1 MAEGR
6 VTWQRASLAAWDVA
20 SWVLATTIFAG
31 ARYQRLDLDFS
42 QWLYTYVYA
51 ACAVVL
57 QLIAGIWTKIY
68 RGRHHVGSFEEAFTL
83 GLIVG
88 SIGVVLALGSWI
100 LAPIGNPL
108 FIILTVPVG
117 ALMLMGAG
125 RFGARAYFTR
135 HLRESSAPDA
145 TRVLV
150 YGAGNAGQ
158 QLGRLIASDPD
169 TPYEIVGFI
178 DDDPHKQNLHLGPYR
193 VLGTRQ
199 DMVGLADD
207 LGVRTILVAMP
218 TATSE
223 LMREVSRITDR
234 EGLQLLVMPRTKDIV
249 GGRVNLAQLHR
260 IDVTDLLG
268 RRPIK
273 TDLAEIAG
281 YLRGKVVLVT
291 GAGGSIGSEIAAQV
305 HTFGPRELVMLDH
318 DESLLHST
326 QLRIFRHGLLDSPN
340 VVLCDIRD
348 VDALDAAFTRHRPD
362 VVFHAAALKHLPMLQ
377 LYPQEGWKTNVLGTR
392 NVLEASRRHGVRR
405 FVNVSTDK
413 AADASSVLGKTKRI
427 AEELTA
433 WYGHELDA
441 RYLSVRFGNVLGS
454 RGSMLHTF
462 AAQIEAGGPLTIT
475 DREVTRY
482 FMTIPEACELVIQAG
497 AIGSSGDVLV
507 LDMGEPV
514 KILEV
519 AQGLIARSGK
529 DIEIKVTGLRDGEKL
544 HEVLISS
551 DETYEPTSHPLI
563 RRLTV
568 PPVDPALL
576 AEIDATDVH
585 SLDRL
590 THQGAPV
597 DLSDEPAQVPGRPDD
612 DVGL

>member
-1 MAEGR
+1 MVGDGLR
-6 VTWQRASLAAWDVA
+6 VTWQRASLAAWDVV
-20 SWVLATTIFAG
+20 SWVLATLFFSG
-31 ARYQRLDLDFS
+31 ARYNFELHPEDWAYIGWYIGGAIAMQLVGG
-42 QWLYTYVYA
+42 YV
-51 ACAVVL
+51 
-57 QLIAGIWTKIY
+57 TKIY
-68 RGRHHVGSFEEAFTL
+68 RGRHHVGSFEEALTL
-83 GLIVG
+83 GLLTLVITA
-88 SIGVVLALGSWI
+88 VLGLASWI
-100 LAPIGNPL
+100 IALPGFPL
-108 FIILTVPVG
+108 FVTLTVPIG

-125 RFGARAYFTR
+125 RFAARAYFTR

-169 TPYEIVGFI
+169 SPFEIVGFL
-178 DDDPHKQNLHLGPYR
+178 DDDPAKRNLHLGPYAVVGSR
-193 VLGTRQ
+193 D
-199 DMVGLADD
+199 DMVRVADE

-218 TATSE
+218 TASAE
-223 LMREVSRITDR
+223 LMREVSKVTDR

-291 GAGGSIGSEIAAQV
+291 GAGGSIGSEIATQV
-305 HTFGPRELVMLDH
+305 HSFGPRELVMLDH
-318 DESLLHST
+318 DESLLHGT
-326 QLRIFRHGLLDSPN
+326 QLRIFRHGLLDTPN

-348 VDALDAAFTRHRPD
+348 VDALEAVFDSHKPD
-362 VVFHAAALKHLPMLQ
+362 VVFHAAALKHLTMLQ
-377 LYPQEGWKTNVLGTR
+377 QYPEEGWKTNVLCTR
-392 NVLEASRRHGVRR
+392 NVLDAARRHGVRR

-413 AADASSVLGKTKRI
+413 AAEASSVLGKTKRI

-433 WYGHELDA
+433 WYGQEA
-441 RYLSVRFGNVLGS
+441 GATYLSVRFGNVLGS

-462 AAQIEAGGPLTIT
+462 TAQIEAGGPLTIT

-497 AIGSSGDVLV
+497 AIGNTGDVLV

-529 DIEIKVTGLRDGEKL
+529 DIEITFTGLRDGEKL
-544 HEVLISS
+544 HEVLISA

-563 RRLTV
+563 RRLSV
-568 PPVDPALL
+568 PPVNPARLE
-576 AEIDATDVH
+576 EIDASVSSD
-585 SLDRL
+585 LDKL
-590 THQGAPV
+590 THQSARQTG
-597 DLSDEPAQVPGRPDD
+597 PAD
-612 DVGL
+612 DVVGL

>member
-1 MAEGR
+1 MAGDGFR
-6 VTWQRASLAAWDVA
+6 VTWQRASLAVWDVV
-20 SWVLATTIFAG
+20 SWVLAAILFAG
-31 ARYQRLDLDFS
+31 ARYDFHALLPEE
-42 QWLYTYVYA
+42 QVYIVAYVSL
-51 ACAVVL
+51 AVAM
-57 QLIAGIWTKIY
+57 QLVGGFWTKIY
-68 RGRHHVGSFEEAFTL
+68 RGRHHVGSFEEALTL
-83 GLIVG
+83 GLLVMGIAIVL
-88 SIGVVLALGSWI
+88 SLGSWI
-100 LAPIGNPL
+100 LAPAGFPL
-108 FIILTVPVG
+108 FVMLTVPIG

-135 HLRESSAPDA
+135 NLRESSAPDA
-145 TRVLV
+145 TQVLV

-169 TPYEIVGFI
+169 APYQIAGFL
-178 DDDPHKQNLHLGPYR
+178 DDDPNKQNLHLGKYR
-193 VLGTRQ
+193 VLGTRD
-199 DMVGLADD
+199 DMVRVADQ

-218 TATSE
+218 TATAE
-223 LMREVSRITDR
+223 LMREVSKITDR

-273 TDLAEIAG
+273 TDLEGIAG
-281 YLRGKVVLVT
+281 YLRGKTVLVT

-305 HTFGPRELVMLDH
+305 HTFAPRELVMLDH
-318 DESLLHST
+318 DESLLHAT
-326 QLRIFRHGLLDSPN
+326 QLRIYRHGLLDHPN

-348 VDALDAAFTRHRPD
+348 AEALDEVFVRHQPD

-377 LYPQEGWKTNVLGTR
+377 QYPREGWKTNVLGTR
-392 NVLEASRRHGVRR
+392 NVLNAARRHGVER

-413 AADASSVLGKTKRI
+413 AADPTSVLGKTKRI
-427 AEELTA
+427 AEELTS

-441 RYLSVRFGNVLGS
+441 TYLSVRFGNVLGS

-462 AAQIEAGGPLTIT
+462 AAQIETGGPLTIT

-497 AIGSSGDVLV
+497 AIGSAGDVLV

-514 KILEV
+514 RILEV

-529 DIEIKVTGLRDGEKL
+529 DIEITFTGLRDGEKL
-544 HEVLISS
+544 HEVLIST

-563 RRLTV
+563 RRLSAPSLNPDLLAAVEVTDGRSLDALAEQA
-568 PPVDPALL
+568 VDPDL
-576 AEIDATDVH
+576 AI
-585 SLDRL
+585 S
-590 THQGAPV
+590 
-597 DLSDEPAQVPGRPDD
+597 VPSD